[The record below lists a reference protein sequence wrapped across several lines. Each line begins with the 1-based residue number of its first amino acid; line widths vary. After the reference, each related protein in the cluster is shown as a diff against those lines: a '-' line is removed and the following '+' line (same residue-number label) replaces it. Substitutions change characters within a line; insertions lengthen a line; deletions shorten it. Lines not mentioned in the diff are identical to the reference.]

1 MLRNGP
7 HSVVADSCG
16 QGATCPGWVAEEGV
30 EATVAAVVEVD
41 VDAAV
46 VGEDEVTNGVG
57 ALDGEVVAVEVGEG
71 PGVFGCYEV
80 AGFCV
85 GPELLFP
92 LANVASPIHQDW

>member
-1 MLRNGP
+1 MLRDGT

-16 QGATCPGWVAEEGV
+16 EGAACPGWVAEEWV
-30 EATVAAVVEVD
+30 ESPVAAVVEVD

-46 VGEDEVTNGVG
+46 VGEDEVADGIG

-85 GPELLFP
+85 GPELLS
-92 LANVASPIHQDW
+92 V